1 MKLIQVGSQGLEVPK
16 IGPGCMRIPGLGSKK
31 AVRELIDTAMEQGI
45 NFFLAA
51 GEKLP

>member
-1 MKLIQVGSQGLEVPK
+1 MKLIQVGSQGLEVPV
-16 IGPGCMRIPGLGSKK
+16 GCMRIPGLGSKK

-51 GEKLP
+51 GKKLP